1 MEQGSRKFVTAA
13 AVIVVVLFVLIGLFW
28 VVE

>member
-13 AVIVVVLFVLIGLFW
+13 AVVVVLFVLIGLFW